1 MEIQD
6 IENRI
11 NSQKNGEWWL
21 SLGTVLHNQDLNNL
35 YGEIDK
41 YLNKNNLH

>member
-1 MEIQD
+1 MEILD

-11 NSQKNGEWWL
+11 NSQKDEEWWL

-35 YGEIDK
+35 YNEIDK
-41 YLNKNNLH
+41 YLNINNLH

>member
-11 NSQKNGEWWL
+11 NSQQDENWWL
-21 SLGTVLHNQDLNNL
+21 SLGTVLHNQDLDSL
-35 YGEIDK
+35 YSEINK
-41 YLNKNNLH
+41 YLNINNLQ